1 MRISQVLARTVSGRL
16 RMVVVSA
23 VEVAA
28 GLVLGGLRWFWDV
41 VVVVDDVGVGCCCEG
56 GLRVRRS
63 AAGGRGERPR
73 REGERLEEVVARR
86 VGGRRPRVEGGGDA
100 EGVRLGEAG
109 LRGVD
114 GSVVG
119 TSGSVVFSVSV
130 AGAGVGICGV
140 SACDGPQGEEQS
152 GSWTDDGA
160 VVALHSDSGTESA
173 VATLQVWDGLVVTV
187 RPRVLC

>member
-1 MRISQVLARTVSGRL
+1 MRAATFSIRLSRCEGGDMRISQVLARTVSGRL

-23 VEVAA
+23 VELAA

-41 VVVVDDVGVGCCCEG
+41 VVVVGCCCCEG

-86 VGGRRPRVEGGGDA
+86 VGGRRPRVEGGGDD
-100 EGVRLGEAG
+100 EVVRLGEAG

-119 TSGSVVFSVSV
+119 TSGSVAFSVSV
-130 AGAGVGICGV
+130 AGAGAGAGAGVCGV
-140 SACDGPQGEEQS
+140 SACDGPQGEE
-152 GSWTDDGA
+152 
-160 VVALHSDSGTESA
+160 
-173 VATLQVWDGLVVTV
+173 
-187 RPRVLC
+187 

>member
-23 VEVAA
+23 VELAA

-41 VVVVDDVGVGCCCEG
+41 VVVVVDVGVGCCCEG

-114 GSVVG
+114 GSVVA
-119 TSGSVVFSVSV
+119 TSGSVAFSVSV
-130 AGAGVGICGV
+130 AGAGAGAGVCGV
-140 SACDGPQGEEQS
+140 SACDGPQGEE
-152 GSWTDDGA
+152 
-160 VVALHSDSGTESA
+160 
-173 VATLQVWDGLVVTV
+173 
-187 RPRVLC
+187 